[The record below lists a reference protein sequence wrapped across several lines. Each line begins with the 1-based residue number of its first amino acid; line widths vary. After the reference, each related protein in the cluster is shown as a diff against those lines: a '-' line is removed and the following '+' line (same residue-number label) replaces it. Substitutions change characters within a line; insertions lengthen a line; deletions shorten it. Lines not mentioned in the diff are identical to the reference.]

1 MHGLTQDFLWA
12 ERVGQGEVG
21 EWVPPK
27 GETAQL
33 CLGLAIKSPQSE
45 LGGLLLLFYTCTV
58 RVTVGLLEE
67 SFSFAWSLHVPSL
80 SFHVTSPPR
89 FGLVWL
95 DDYISSSKQKR
106 KTNLEPELWRVCS
119 IDQKSH
125 PLLVIYTYETHQGML
140 SSEYWLPTVVSM
152 HRHIGT
158 EWSWDDLQEAS
169 LP

>member
-1 MHGLTQDFLWA
+1 M
-12 ERVGQGEVG
+12 GQGEVG

-80 SFHVTSPPR
+80 SFQ
-89 FGLVWL
+89 GLVWC
-95 DDYISSSKQKR
+95 D
-106 KTNLEPELWRVCS
+106 
-119 IDQKSH
+119 
-125 PLLVIYTYETHQGML
+125 
-140 SSEYWLPTVVSM
+140 
-152 HRHIGT
+152 
-158 EWSWDDLQEAS
+158 
-169 LP
+169 